1 MDCIPQETF
10 SYVGGHPHSTL
21 KRVSAH
27 VDATDG
33 HDILHLFFLEH
44 KIEMK
49 NGKWKIHISINQRLF
64 EIVTKTLQN
73 N

>member
-49 NGKWKIHISINQRLF
+49 WKNTHINKPTTIRDCD
-64 EIVTKTLQN
+64 
-73 N
+73 

>member
-33 HDILHLFFLEH
+33 HDILHLFFL
-44 KIEMK
+44 
-49 NGKWKIHISINQRLF
+49 G
-64 EIVTKTLQN
+64 T
-73 N
+73 